1 MADDIIKKLT
11 QKQVWDKIAPL
22 WNKYKVRPFG
32 DDSKGNLIKDFIDK
46 KDKNILDLG
55 CGSGRNFSS
64 LIESGFKGKIY
75 GVDFSQEM
83 IKYVAENAKKLD
95 IEFELKKANAW
106 ETGFDDNFFDKV
118 ICIATI
124 HCITKKSDRQ
134 NTTKEIYRVLKKR
147 GKLLIT
153 AWNKSNKR
161 WRGERKEREASWN
174 LGSENEMD
182 KVYRHYYLYN
192 QEELI
197 KELEDAGL
205 KIIKK
210 NFGTGRNIIIEA
222 EK

>member
-1 MADDIIKKLT
+1 M
-11 QKQVWDKIAPL
+11 
-22 WNKYKVRPFG
+22 REG
-32 DDSKGNLIKDFIDK
+32 
-46 KDKNILDLG
+46 
-55 CGSGRNFSS
+55 
-64 LIESGFKGKIY
+64 
-75 GVDFSQEM
+75 
-83 IKYVAENAKKLD
+83 
-95 IEFELKKANAW
+95 
-106 ETGFDDNFFDKV
+106 
-118 ICIATI
+118 
-124 HCITKKSDRQ
+124 
-134 NTTKEIYRVLKKR
+134 
-147 GKLLIT
+147 
-153 AWNKSNKR
+153 